1 MIVVDQMLTGFDSK
15 WVNTLYLDK
24 LLQYENIIQAF
35 SRTNRLF
42 GPDKPFG
49 TIKYYRYPHTM
60 EKNIEAAVALYSG
73 NKPLALFVQKL
84 PENIEGMN
92 RLFAQISDLFNGAKI
107 ENFSKLPD
115 DTSERNKFV
124 KLFNEFNEYFS
135 AAKVQG
141 FSWGKTRYEFIDRE
155 TNRPCSVKVIIDE
168 YTYNTLVKRYQELH
182 SDTGAGNNE
191 DDAPYDLDGYIT
203 TIDTDK
209 IDSDYMNSRFVKY
222 IKTSRQ
228 ENISEEEKQQARNEL
243 HKTFANLS
251 QEEQK
256 VANILLHEMQ
266 REDFV
271 YEEGKTFREYIS
283 DYLFRK
289 YDARIHVLASV
300 FGLDEKMLHSM
311 MNLHLTTQN
320 INEFGR
326 YDALKNTIDKQ
337 KAKLYFES
345 LEGKRLIPPKV
356 SVKADNLLR
365 EFIISGGFDIQKPE
379 TYD

>member
-1 MIVVDQMLTGFDSK
+1 
-15 WVNTLYLDK
+15 
-24 LLQYENIIQAF
+24 
-35 SRTNRLF
+35 
-42 GPDKPFG
+42 
-49 TIKYYRYPHTM
+49 M
-60 EKNIEAAVALYSG
+60 EKTIQAAVALYSG

-209 IDSDYMNSRFVKY
+209 IDSDYIVYVGRIDYSKGCDVLVNYFLKY
-222 IKTSRQ
+222 
-228 ENISEEEKQQARNEL
+228 
-243 HKTFANLS
+243 
-251 QEEQK
+251 
-256 VANILLHEMQ
+256 
-266 REDFV
+266 
-271 YEEGKTFREYIS
+271 
-283 DYLFRK
+283 
-289 YDARIHVLASV
+289 
-300 FGLDEKMLHSM
+300 
-311 MNLHLTTQN
+311 
-320 INEFGR
+320 
-326 YDALKNTIDKQ
+326 KQ
-337 KAKLYFES
+337 KYPSDLKLVLVGGGEIDCPKDKDVIFTGFVSEVEKFECS
-345 LEGKRLIPPKV
+345 
-356 SVKADNLLR
+356 S
-365 EFIISGGFDIQKPE
+365 
-379 TYD
+379 

>member
-1 MIVVDQMLTGFDSK
+1 
-15 WVNTLYLDK
+15 
-24 LLQYENIIQAF
+24 
-35 SRTNRLF
+35 
-42 GPDKPFG
+42 
-49 TIKYYRYPHTM
+49 M

-92 RLFAQISDLFNGAKI
+92 RLFAQISDLFNSAKI
-107 ENFSKLPD
+107 ENFSKLPEEA
-115 DTSERNKFV
+115 SERNRFV
-124 KLFNEFNEYFS
+124 KLFNEFNGYFS

-141 FSWGKTRYEFIDRE
+141 FSWDKTYYEFIDRG
-155 TNRPCSVKVIIDE
+155 TSRPGSIKVIIDE
-168 YTYNTLVKRYQELH
+168 YTYNTLVKRYQELY
-182 SDTGAGNNE
+182 SNITDGNNE
-191 DDAPYDLDGYIT
+191 DTVPYDLVGYIT

-209 IDSDYMNSRFVKY
+209 IDSDYMNIRFVKY
-222 IKTSRQ
+222 IKTSCQ

-243 HKTFANLS
+243 HKTFASLS

-271 YEEGKTFREYIS
+271 YEEGKTFRDYIA
-283 DYLFRK
+283 DYLSRK
-289 YDARIHVLASV
+289 HGARIHALATLL
-300 FGLDEKMLHSM
+300 GLDEKMLHNM
-311 MNLHLTTQN
+311 MELHLTTQN

-326 YDALKNTIDKQ
+326 YDALKSTIDKQ
-337 KAKLYFES
+337 KARLYFES

-356 SVKADNLLR
+356 LVKVDNLLR
-365 EFIISGGFDIQKPE
+365 EFIISGGFDIQKPK

>member
-1 MIVVDQMLTGFDSK
+1 MGK
-15 WVNTLYLDK
+15 
-24 LLQYENIIQAF
+24 
-35 SRTNRLF
+35 
-42 GPDKPFG
+42 
-49 TIKYYRYPHTM
+49 H
-60 EKNIEAAVALYSG
+60 IEAAVALYSG

-92 RLFAQISDLFNGAKI
+92 RLFTQISDLFNAAKI

-124 KLFNEFNEYFS
+124 KLFNEFNKYL
-135 AAKVQG
+135 AAAEVQG
-141 FSWGKTRYEFIDRE
+141 FLWSKNCYEFIE
-155 TNRPCSVKVIIDE
+155 EKTNVLKSIQVIIDKH
-168 YTYNTLVKRYQELH
+168 TYNILVKRYQELN
-182 SDTGAGNNE
+182 SDTDTGNDGA
-191 DDAPYDLDGYIT
+191 DIPYDLDGYIT

-222 IKTSRQ
+222 IKASQQT
-228 ENISEEEKQQARNEL
+228 NVSEEEKQQARNEL
-243 HKTFANLS
+243 HKTFAGLS

-271 YEEGKTFREYIS
+271 YEEGKTFRDYIS
-283 DYLFRK
+283 DYLSRK
-289 YDARIHVLASV
+289 YDARIHDLASAL
-300 FGLDEKMLHSM
+300 GLDEKMLHDIM
-311 MNLHLTTQN
+311 ELHLTSQN

-326 YDALKNTIDKQ
+326 YDALKDTIDKQ
-337 KAKLYFES
+337 KAQSYFES
-345 LEGKRLIPPKV
+345 REGKKLIPPKV

-365 EFIISGGFDIQKPE
+365 EFIISGGFDILKPK